1 MIVSP
6 FFCYIFRC
14 FFSCHDR
21 SLLMIVNDLNTEGLQ
36 YTTSLSSAL
45 DAIL

>member
-6 FFCYIFRC
+6 FFCYIFRH
-14 FFSCHDR
+14 FFCQDR
-21 SLLMIVNDLNTEGLQ
+21 SLPMTVNDLNTEGLQ